1 MYKLR
6 VEKVSGNDPKLE
18 EVGEEMGKGKTIN
31 FPAVEFPWGVAMMWG
46 SAVRV
51 LENPW
56 SSDAG
61 QCWLVFS
68 ENWLSTPYQMLPRGL
83 QRWLRG

>member
-31 FPAVEFPWGVAMMWG
+31 FPAVEFP
-46 SAVRV
+46 
-51 LENPW
+51 
-56 SSDAG
+56 
-61 QCWLVFS
+61 
-68 ENWLSTPYQMLPRGL
+68 
-83 QRWLRG
+83 